1 MDEKKK
7 NQSILSY
14 DNVIITATAK
24 AVSFMK
30 FDPPLSYNKR
40 YALNNLIY
48 FDTVKIYLVF
58 SRPFWSEPNNLP
70 IIPYNSST
78 EQNGANAISDDLAR
92 SVKRKVQKLEKNLS
106 LNTFHSLRG

>member
-7 NQSILSY
+7 NQSILSC

-30 FDPPLSYNKR
+30 FDPPLSYNKKT
-40 YALNNLIY
+40 ALDNLIY
-48 FDTVKIYLVF
+48 FDTVKIFLVF

-78 EQNGANAISDDLAR
+78 EQNGGSAISDDLAR
-92 SVKRKVQKLEKNLS
+92 MVPMS
-106 LNTFHSLRG
+106 

>member
-1 MDEKKK
+1 MVMDEWK
-7 NQSILSY
+7 NQASISSDY
-14 DNVIITATAK
+14 AIVATTAK

-70 IIPYNSST
+70 IIPFNSSA
-78 EQNGANAISDDLAR
+78 EQNGASVISDDLAR
-92 SVKRKVQKLEKNLS
+92 MVRVLEISKYIKNP
-106 LNTFHSLRG
+106 NIQIFQ